1 MRSFLEG
8 DVIEE
13 EEEKGPQLK
22 FTDSNISQFDQE
34 NLTDKALQNLRDRRM
49 RLQQSEIFS
58 AAQDDPD
65 YLGEDAVDAE
75 EGGVEK
81 IDLVREQ
88 TKSRLDQGMVE
99 MDDLDLLEATIDPLD
114 FETQLKVARLEN

>member
-1 MRSFLEG
+1 
-8 DVIEE
+8 
-13 EEEKGPQLK
+13 
-22 FTDSNISQFDQE
+22 
-34 NLTDKALQNLRDRRM
+34 M